1 MKHSGRYSFTILLL
15 ALTLFTAACALIAGP
30 PLGHNSQFQGKATLI
45 CSKECA
51 RRGQCGNT
59 ESGKVVLLSSAGPA
73 TSGHD
78 HLSPEN
84 TQVEILSA
92 RQETLTQVADGQQLQ
107 IFYYLVMSPDQRGG
121 WAAGWCV
128 TQEE

>member
-1 MKHSGRYSFTILLL
+1 MMNNRRYPFILLL
-15 ALTLFTAACALIAGP
+15 LTLVVFTAACSLIAGP
-30 PLGHNSQFQGKATLI
+30 PLGHNTKLEGEGSLI

-51 RRGQCGNT
+51 QRGQCGET
-59 ESGKVVLLSSAGPA
+59 ESGKVILLNTAGPA

-78 HLSPEN
+78 RLSPEN
-84 TQVEILSA
+84 TQVVIIDF

-107 IFYYLVMSPDQRGG
+107 VYYYLVVPPDHPAG

-128 TQEE
+128 TQ